1 MTSGAKARSFF
12 RDELSIR
19 GDEEGVMTKW
29 VVLSVMIS
37 FGLSGCMVSKTQYE
51 ATVADMETAKAELE
65 KSRMHQEALEEQ
77 IRNLKS
83 VNEKFSADLEMATA
97 EVQRVKEGRKNEQ
110 TLLESR
116 EREIEQNKAQLVAKF
131 RVLTE
136 QYQKVKTQNRALKD
150 TVIRYQ
156 KELKDS
162 REPSGGV
169 AGMASK
175 ALDTM
180 NGGSSTGASKSSG
193 TQMAMTKP
201 AAPKIVTPPSLPK
214 IGGEVVNINKAS
226 VSDLV
231 LSLGLPREMA
241 EGVVSNRPYRLRGE
255 LVAKNV
261 IPKSTFDE
269 IKDRITAAP

>member
-1 MTSGAKARSFF
+1 
-12 RDELSIR
+12 
-19 GDEEGVMTKW
+19 
-29 VVLSVMIS
+29 
-37 FGLSGCMVSKTQYE
+37 MVSKSQYE
-51 ATVADMETAKAELE
+51 ATLADMETAKAELE

-83 VNEKFSADLEMATA
+83 VNEKFAADLEMATA

-110 TLLESR
+110 TLLETR
-116 EREIEQNKAQLVAKF
+116 EREIEQEKAQLVGKL
-131 RVLTE
+131 RVLSE

-162 REPSGGV
+162 RESGGGV
-169 AGMASK
+169 ASAASK

-180 NGGSSTGASKSSG
+180 SGSSSASSSKSSG
-193 TQMAMTKP
+193 TQVAVAKP
-201 AAPKIVTPPSLPK
+201 TAPKIVSPPSLPK

-226 VSDLV
+226 ISDLV
-231 LSLGLPREMA
+231 LGLGLSREVA
-241 EGVVSNRPYRLRGE
+241 EDVVSNRPYRLRGE

>member
-1 MTSGAKARSFF
+1 
-12 RDELSIR
+12 
-19 GDEEGVMTKW
+19 MTKW
-29 VVLSVMIS
+29 VVIFFSII
-37 FGLSGCMVSKTQYE
+37 FGLSGCMVSKSQYE

-83 VNEKFSADLEMATA
+83 VNEKFAADLEMATA

-110 TLLESR
+110 TLLETR
-116 EREIEQNKAQLVAKF
+116 EREIEQEKAQLVGKL
-131 RVLTE
+131 RVLSE

-162 REPSGGV
+162 RESSGGV
-169 AGMASK
+169 ASSASK

-180 NGGSSTGASKSSG
+180 SGASSGSSSKSSG
-193 TQMAMTKP
+193 SQVAVAKP
-201 AAPKIVTPPSLPK
+201 TAPKIVSPPSLPK

-226 VSDLV
+226 ISDLV
-231 LSLGLPREMA
+231 LGLGLSREVA
-241 EGVVSNRPYRLRGE
+241 EDLVSNRPYRLRGE

>member
-1 MTSGAKARSFF
+1 MA
-12 RDELSIR
+12 
-19 GDEEGVMTKW
+19 GV
-29 VVLSVMIS
+29 
-37 FGLSGCMVSKTQYE
+37 
-51 ATVADMETAKAELE
+51 
-65 KSRMHQEALEEQ
+65 
-77 IRNLKS
+77 
-83 VNEKFSADLEMATA
+83 
-97 EVQRVKEGRKNEQ
+97 
-110 TLLESR
+110 
-116 EREIEQNKAQLVAKF
+116 
-131 RVLTE
+131 
-136 QYQKVKTQNRALKD
+136 
-150 TVIRYQ
+150 
-156 KELKDS
+156 
-162 REPSGGV
+162 
-169 AGMASK
+169 ASK

-180 NGGSSTGASKSSG
+180 SGGSSTLPSKSSG